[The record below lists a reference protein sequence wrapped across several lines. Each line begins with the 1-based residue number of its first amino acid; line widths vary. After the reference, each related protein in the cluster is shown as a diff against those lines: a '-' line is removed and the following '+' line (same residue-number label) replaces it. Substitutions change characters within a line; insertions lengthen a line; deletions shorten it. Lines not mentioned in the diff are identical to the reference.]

1 MIDNDEILAKAE
13 EFGISPSNVQRDY
26 VFGWLISGLYE
37 TSTLADQLVLKG
49 GNAMRKGYF
58 PMTRFSDDLDFTT
71 TGALEANTLH
81 EQFNTI
87 CSFAEARSGVH
98 FLIDQNRIDL
108 EPHVVDGNKR
118 VYKMRLY
125 FQDFSGNADHLT
137 LKVKVDVTEFDR
149 LYLPVQTRRLIHP
162 YSDAADCNGEIRV
175 VKLEEALAD
184 KLSCLIQRRYSFDLF
199 DLVYGVFINN
209 ELDVNRGELVNTFL
223 RKSIFSRS
231 PVTARDLLLGV
242 PFEAMKEFWQK
253 IVCPRVSMPLFE
265 NAVSLVKSGI
275 AELFAPFNY
284 GAELLAGMFFPPEL
298 RNPILQAAADQTL
311 LRLGYHGSVRLVEP
325 YALAYKVR
333 KDGLAREYFYG
344 YDTTGGNSGP
354 GIKTF
359 VHSDIAGL
367 ANTDIKFE
375 PRFPLELAKAPGRAS
390 ASYFSSPFSS
400 RSFRAPRRRPTR
412 PANTRQ
418 YKVQCSYCGKTFTRS
433 TPNTRLNEHKDG
445 YGNRCPG
452 RVGYRIF

>member
-1 MIDNDEILAKAE
+1 VIDTDEILAKAD

-37 TSTLADQLVLKG
+37 TSTLADELVLKG

-71 TGALEANTLH
+71 SGALEADVLR

-87 CSFAEARSGVH
+87 CAYAQARSGVH
-98 FLIDQNRIDL
+98 FLIDQNRI
-108 EPHVVDGNKR
+108 ERETQVIDGNKR

-149 LYLPVQTRRLIHP
+149 LYLPVQPRRLIHP
-162 YSDAADCNGEIRV
+162 YSDGSDCNVEIRV

-223 RKSIFSRS
+223 RKSIFSQS

-242 PFEAMKEFWQK
+242 PFELMKEFWQQ
-253 IVCPRVSMPLFE
+253 IVCPRVSLPVFE
-265 NAVSLVKSGI
+265 NAVSLLRNGI

-284 GAELLAGMFFPPEL
+284 GAERLAGMFFPPAL
-298 RNPILQAAADQTL
+298 RNPILQAATDQTL
-311 LRLGYHGSVRLVEP
+311 LRLAYNGRVRLVEP

-333 KDGLAREYFYG
+333 SSDGVGQEYFYAW
-344 YDTTGGNSGP
+344 DATTIKSFVLAGVR
-354 GIKTF
+354 GIE
-359 VHSDIAGL
+359 
-367 ANTDIKFE
+367 NTDIKFE
-375 PRFPLELAKAPGRAS
+375 PRFPIELAKAPGRS
-390 ASYFSSPFSS
+390 GASYFGSPFSS
-400 RSFRAPRRRPTR
+400 RRITAAPRRRSARAVSR
-412 PANTRQ
+412 PQ
-418 YKVQCSYCGKTFTRS
+418 YKVQCSYCGKTFTRTKLS
-433 TPNTRLNEHKDG
+433 TRLNEHKDG

-452 RVGYRIF
+452 RIGYRVF